1 LGPNKK
7 KAILGKWVYKLK
19 QGSNNEQIY
28 KAKLVVR
35 GDEKCKA

>member
-7 KAILGKWVYKLK
+7 KAIFGDWAYKLK

-35 GDEKCKA
+35 GDEKCKT